1 MPSSVKYKRERKK
14 HYKHEEARRKKLH
27 GTKSDPK
34 ASRVKVERQRLRTKL
49 GLKRGDKATAGH
61 TGGGKLSKKKL
72 GKKPLAGKRQSAKKN
87 YGDGGR
93 SVTGKSKAVSH
104 GKNRKKSV

>member
-14 HYKHEEARRKKLH
+14 HYKHEEMRRQKLH

-34 ASRVKVERQRLRTKL
+34 ASRVKVERQRLRKKL
-49 GLKRGDKATAGH
+49 GLKKGDKATAGH
-61 TGGGKLSKKKL
+61 TGGGKLSKKRL
-72 GKKPLAGKRQSAKKN
+72 GKKPLSGKIQSAKSN
-87 YGDGGR
+87 YASGGR
-93 SVTGKSKAVSH
+93 LVKGKSKAVSH